1 LYDEGVRKPNKT
13 IERNSILNRQHH
25 RKRQA
30 ATTTELS
37 QIDDPPMSITRDNDD
52 YSHEEE

>member
-1 LYDEGVRKPNKT
+1 MYDEGVRKPNKT